1 MAMAER
7 EGQGVSSGASFTTV
21 VKAVS
26 RDAMEISEAQRGRNK
41 VRSKSNKTNVLRR
54 INQVL

>member
-7 EGQGVSSGASFTTV
+7 EVQGVSSGASFTTV

-26 RDAMEISEAQRGRNK
+26 TDAMEISEIQRGRSK
-41 VRSKSNKTNVLRR
+41 DRSKSNKTCFKKD
-54 INQVL
+54 

>member
-7 EGQGVSSGASFTTV
+7 EGQGVSSGASITTV

-26 RDAMEISEAQRGRNK
+26 TDAMEISETQRGRSK
-41 VRSKSNKTNVLRR
+41 VKVK
-54 INQVL
+54 

>member
-21 VKAVS
+21 VKTVS
-26 RDAMEISEAQRGRNK
+26 RDAMEIGEPQRGRSK
-41 VRSKSNKTNVLRR
+41 GRSKSSKTNVLRR